1 MSYYEELQIARE
13 ASKVD
18 IKKAFRNLS
27 LQNHPDKG
35 GDEEKFKK
43 ISEAYNTL
51 IDDDKRR
58 QYDLSLNRPNMPGF
72 RTGFQRGNP
81 FGAFETMFHFTS
93 GMRSGVKLPDTV
105 YEVELHLDEVYYGIE
120 KKIKVTTECKCEC
133 IQQCRMCN
141 GTGQVQEIMGGRGII
156 KLVTNGCGSCLGR
169 GFVST
174 KGVSCE
180 CCKGNGMYQKEELY
194 TLTIDA
200 GITDGSMLKFDEKG
214 QQAVKQNQISGDLI
228 FKFKILKTFSKDKK
242 EIISCLMGDDGLKID
257 IDIKGYTVIMTV
269 YIDILD
275 VVFGYKTI
283 IKYFD
288 KEIEIDTIKEIV
300 EENKEYVYSK
310 KGITSGSEDD
320 LNRPLI
326 IKYKYVF
333 DKLLDLGEDK
343 RNILLSKYKDLVK

>member
-1 MSYYEELQIARE
+1 MSYYEELKIERE
-13 ASKVD
+13 ATKAD

-58 QYDLSLNRPNMPGF
+58 QYDLSLNRPNMSGF

-105 YEVELHLDEVYYGIE
+105 HEVELNLDEVYYGIE
-120 KKIKVTTECKCEC
+120 KKIKVTTECKCDC

-169 GFVST
+169 GFVSM

-200 GITDGSMLKFDEKG
+200 GITDGSILKFDDKG

-228 FKFKILKTFSKDKK
+228 FKFKIKESNELGPGPEGNPKIKT
-242 EIISCLMGDDGLKID
+242 DGYNIVLTFEID
-257 IDIKGYTVIMTV
+257 I
-269 YIDILD
+269 ID
-275 VVFGYKTI
+275 VMFGSEI
-283 IKYFD
+283 EIKYFD
-288 KEIEIDTIKEIV
+288 KTFKLNTNNELIL
-300 EENKEYVYSK
+300 ENKDYVNK
-310 KGITSGSEDD
+310 NEGIKNKGD
-320 LNRPLI
+320 LI
-326 IKYKYVF
+326 IRYKYSF
-333 DKLLDLGEDK
+333 DKLSTLTPQQKSEM
-343 RNILLSKYKDLVK
+343 RNMFNNLVAGYGVPVSQTPEC